1 MADRPIIAITMG
13 DPCGIGPEVVAKA
26 VARPDIR
33 ELCSPLAVGNTGV
46 LRDIVAR
53 LGLPLTVRE
62 AASPGDAHGPEDSI
76 AVLDPH
82 NLDMT
87 AIMLGQVS
95 AEAGKACMEWV
106 EVAARLCLSGEV
118 QAMATAPVNKEAAA
132 LAGYKEIGHME
143 VLQRLTGVDEVAT
156 MLISGELRVVHLTT
170 HRSLRAA
177 CDAVTREN
185 VLAKLQLTNDHFQQW
200 GFPRPRIGVAAL
212 NPHASDGGLLGDEEA
227 TAITPAVKE
236 AENLGLRVTGPVP
249 ADTVFNQAIDGQ
261 YDAVLCMYHD
271 QGHIPVKVHGF
282 EQSIAVNLGLPLIRT
297 SVDHGTAFDI
307 AGQGAAQAESMAQ
320 AIKLAAGLASGRGL
334 PRWLGK
340 KTTAREAP

>member
-1 MADRPIIAITMG
+1 MAERPIIAITMG

-33 ELCSPLAVGNTGV
+33 ELCSPLAVGNTTV

-53 LGLPLTVRE
+53 MSLALTVRE
-62 AASPGDAHGPEDSI
+62 AASPGDALGPEDSI

-82 NLDMT
+82 NLDT
-87 AIMLGQVS
+87 NAIMLGQVS

-106 EVAARLCLSGEV
+106 ELAARLCLSSEA
-118 QAMATAPVNKEAAA
+118 QAMATAPINKEAAS

-143 VLQRLTGVDEVAT
+143 VLQRLTGSDEVAT

-185 VLAKLQLTNDHFQQW
+185 VLAKLQLTHDHFQQW

-227 TAITPAVKE
+227 TAIAPAVEE

-249 ADTVFNQAIDGQ
+249 ADSVFNQAIDGQ
-261 YDAVLCMYHD
+261 YDVVLCMYHD
-271 QGHIPVKVHGF
+271 QGHIPVKVYGF

-307 AGQGAAQAESMAQ
+307 AGQGTAQAESMAE
-320 AIKLAAGLASGRGL
+320 AIKVAAGLASGRGL
-334 PRWLGK
+334 PRWLGGRAV
-340 KTTAREAP
+340 TSHNV